1 MAAVA
6 DPAAPHAS
14 VRLVAGDHESG
25 QRLDR
30 WLAATLPDRSRSE
43 IQRWIEDGRIWVNSK
58 TGKAS
63 YRLEAGDEILVAIP
77 PVAKVDVLTPAPIP
91 LAILYEDNDL
101 LVIDKPA
108 GMVVHPAPG
117 HTHDTLVN
125 AVLHHCPAIAG
136 VGPADGPVRPGIV
149 HRLDKD
155 TSGLIVVAK
164 HDQAHRAL
172 QAQFQARTV
181 YKEYLALVEGQVE
194 PAAGRIVAPIGRHP
208 SDRLRQAILP
218 PDPRTGE
225 PRGRPAVTEYR
236 VLGYYTTAV
245 RDSTGRANFSLVSAV
260 IHTGRTHQIRVHFAW
275 RKHPVVGDPL
285 YGYRQQRLP
294 VPRQFLHAHRLR
306 FVLPSTGQEQEFV
319 SPLPADLQQIL
330 DRLEEN

>member
-1 MAAVA
+1 MA
-6 DPAAPHAS
+6 
-14 VRLVAGDHESG
+14 GEQEGG

-30 WLAATLPDRSRSE
+30 WLAGALPERSRSE
-43 IQRWIEDGRIWVNSK
+43 IQRWIEDGRILVNSK

-63 YRLEAGDEILVAIP
+63 YRLEQGDQIEVTIP
-77 PVAKVDVLTPAPIP
+77 PVEKIDTLKPAAIP
-91 LAILYEDNDL
+91 LSILYEDDDL

-117 HTHDTLVN
+117 HTQETLVN
-125 AVLHHCPAIAG
+125 AVLHHCPQIAG

-164 HDQAHRAL
+164 HDRAHRAL

-181 YKEYLALVEGQVE
+181 YKEYLALLEGLVE

-208 SDRLRQAILP
+208 NDRLRQAILP
-218 PDPRTGE
+218 PDLRTGTA
-225 PRGRPAVTEYR
+225 RGRPASTEYR
-236 VLGYYTTAV
+236 VLGYYTTTV
-245 RDSTGRANFSLVSAV
+245 RDSTGRASFSLVSAV
-260 IHTGRTHQIRVHFAW
+260 IQTGRTHQIRVHFAW
-275 RKHPVVGDPL
+275 RKHPVVGDAL

-306 FVLPSTGQEQEFV
+306 FVLPSTGQEAEFV
-319 SPLPADLQQIL
+319 APLPADLQQVL
-330 DRLEEN
+330 DRLTQN

>member
-1 MAAVA
+1 MI
-6 DPAAPHAS
+6 DPDHTPQPV
-14 VRLVAGDHESG
+14 VRLRVEKDGQG

-30 WLAATLPDRSRSE
+30 WLAAQFPEYSRSALQRWIKDGAVAVDGIPARAGQRLMAGEAIAITLPDAPVAADLRAE
-43 IQRWIEDGRIWVNSK
+43 
-58 TGKAS
+58 
-63 YRLEAGDEILVAIP
+63 AIP
-77 PVAKVDVLTPAPIP
+77 LD
-91 LAILYEDNDL
+91 ILYEDADI
-101 LVIDKPA
+101 LVINKPA

-117 HTHDTLVN
+117 HSAGTLVN